1 MTIVYLLPSPNIV
14 MICEK
19 TESIINLKPSLY
31 FLSAPQDDLPG
42 QALLD
47 VVFARLNL
55 IETAYFGIRY
65 IDQDNQTVSTV
76 ANNPGLRFFVRFPL
90 GCHHLS
96 DKAPLTTQAGRTSL
110 LVRNLTNR
118 CNADA
123 INFLSLSRFGF
134 HSTGSI
140 LPLDCP
146 GS

>member
-76 ANNPGLRFFVRFPL
+76 ANNPTTLLCSISVIL
-90 GCHHLS
+90 GWHHLS
-96 DKAPLTTQAGRTSL
+96 GQ
-110 LVRNLTNR
+110 
-118 CNADA
+118 
-123 INFLSLSRFGF
+123 
-134 HSTGSI
+134 STFNHPSWKDI
-140 LPLDCP
+140 PARSQFNEPMQC
-146 GS
+146 